1 MQKVKLS
8 IQAEQTR
15 WRVWFWTVCE
25 LFVLYSMLRSLHSGP
40 ASDALVCL
48 LVGIGVAVPY
58 ILEAFGYRMSDTLF
72 VFSLL
77 YLLAS
82 MSGRIYKLY
91 YLIAHWDK
99 LLHLC
104 GGVVFA
110 LLGSYLPVVINRKY
124 ENDRLLRV
132 LFALM
137 FSISVSA
144 LWEFYEFGMDRWFG
158 MDMHRDTIIHAI
170 HSYDLGEATG
180 VIGSIDQIDSVIVN
194 GEPLEGYIDIGLI
207 DTMGDMMIET
217 AGAAAYAVVF
227 ALDKGRHPAFIH
239 AAMASLRMGEQ
250 RIPLL
255 PGQRSFC
262 RAPY

>member
-1 MQKVKLS
+1 MAQGK
-8 IQAEQTR
+8 R
-15 WRVWFWTVCE
+15 DPR
-25 LFVLYSMLRSLHSGP
+25 M
-40 ASDALVCL
+40 ASESCA
-48 LVGIGVAVPY
+48 
-58 ILEAFGYRMSDTLF
+58 
-72 VFSLL
+72 
-77 YLLAS
+77 
-82 MSGRIYKLY
+82 GRIYKLY

-110 LLGSYLPVVINRKY
+110 LFGSYLPVVINRKY

-132 LFALM
+132 LVALM

-158 MDMHRDTIIHAI
+158 MDMQRDTIIRAI

-217 AGAAAYAVVF
+217 VGAAAYAVVF

-239 AAMASLRMGEQ
+239 AAMASL
-250 RIPLL
+250 
-255 PGQRSFC
+255 PGRKSVHAQVE
-262 RAPY
+262 

>member
-8 IQAEQTR
+8 IQSEQTR
-15 WRVWFWTVCE
+15 WRMWFWTVCE
-25 LFVLYSMLRSLHSGP
+25 LFVLYSMLHSLHSGP
-40 ASDALVCL
+40 VSDALVCL

-58 ILEAFGYRMSDTLF
+58 ILEAFGYRMSDILF

-91 YLIAHWDK
+91 YLVAHWDK

-104 GGVVFA
+104 GG
-110 LLGSYLPVVINRKY
+110 
-124 ENDRLLRV
+124 V

-158 MDMHRDTIIHAI
+158 MDMQRDTIIHAI
-170 HSYDLGEATG
+170 HSYDLGEVTG

-239 AAMASLRMGEQ
+239 AAMASLPEKKPVHAQ
-250 RIPLL
+250 
-255 PGQRSFC
+255 
-262 RAPY
+262 AE

>member
-8 IQAEQTR
+8 IQSEQTR
-15 WRVWFWTVCE
+15 WRMWFWTVCE

-40 ASDALVCL
+40 VSDALVCL

-58 ILEAFGYRMSDTLF
+58 ILEAFGYRMSDMLF

-91 YLIAHWDK
+91 YLVAHWDK
-99 LLHLC
+99 LMHLC

-158 MDMHRDTIIHAI
+158 MDMQRDTIIHAI

-180 VIGSIDQIDSVIVN
+180 VIGSID
-194 GEPLEGYIDIGLI
+194 
-207 DTMGDMMIET
+207 
-217 AGAAAYAVVF
+217 
-227 ALDKGRHPAFIH
+227 
-239 AAMASLRMGEQ
+239 
-250 RIPLL
+250 
-255 PGQRSFC
+255 
-262 RAPY
+262 

>member
-25 LFVLYSMLRSLHSGP
+25 LFVLYSMLHSLHSGP
-40 ASDALVCL
+40 VSDALVCL

-58 ILEAFGYRMSDTLF
+58 ILEAFGYRMSDMLF

-91 YLIAHWDK
+91 YLVAHWDK

-158 MDMHRDTIIHAI
+158 MDMQRDTIIHAI

-180 VIGSIDQIDSVIVN
+180 VIGSIDRIDSVIVN

-217 AGAAAYAVVF
+217 VGAAAYAVVF

-239 AAMASLRMGEQ
+239 AAMASL
-250 RIPLL
+250 
-255 PGQRSFC
+255 PGKKSVHAQVE
-262 RAPY
+262 

>member
-25 LFVLYSMLRSLHSGP
+25 LFVLYSMLRSLHLGP
-40 ASDALVCL
+40 VSDALVCL
-48 LVGIGVAVPY
+48 LVAIGVTVPY
-58 ILEAFGYRMSDTLF
+58 ILEAFGYRMSDMLF

-91 YLIAHWDK
+91 YLVAHWDK

-110 LLGSYLPVVINRKY
+110 LLGSYLPVVINKKY

-132 LFALM
+132 LFAVL

-158 MDMHRDTIIHAI
+158 MDMQRDTIIHTI

-180 VIGSIDQIDSVIVN
+180 VIGSIDRIDSVIVN

-217 AGAAAYAVVF
+217 AGAAVYAVVF

-239 AAMASLRMGEQ
+239 AAMASLPERKSVHAQVE
-250 RIPLL
+250 
-255 PGQRSFC
+255 
-262 RAPY
+262 

>member
-1 MQKVKLS
+1 MTVKIISDSTCDLS
-8 IQAEQTR
+8 PELLRQYDVSITPLSVCCGERVGADGTEITPDDIYEYVHAEGKLPQTSA
-15 WRVWFWTVCE
+15 VN
-25 LFVLYSMLRSLHSGP
+25 
-40 ASDALVCL
+40 
-48 LVGIGVAVPY
+48 VADY
-58 ILEAFGYRMSDTLF
+58 
-72 VFSLL
+72 
-77 YLLAS
+77 
-82 MSGRIYKLY
+82 
-91 YLIAHWDK
+91 WDK

-158 MDMHRDTIIHAI
+158 MDMQRDTIIHAI

-239 AAMASLRMGEQ
+239 AAMASL
-250 RIPLL
+250 
-255 PGQRSFC
+255 PGKKSVHAQVE
-262 RAPY
+262 

>member
-8 IQAEQTR
+8 IQSEQTR
-15 WRVWFWTVCE
+15 WRMWFWTVFE
-25 LFVLYSMLRSLHSGP
+25 LFVLYSMLHSLHSGP
-40 ASDALVCL
+40 VSDALVCL

-58 ILEAFGYRMSDTLF
+58 ILEAFGYRMSDMLF

-91 YLIAHWDK
+91 YLVAHWDK

-158 MDMHRDTIIHAI
+158 MDMQRDTIIHAI

-180 VIGSIDQIDSVIVN
+180 VIGSIDRIDSVIVN

-217 AGAAAYAVVF
+217 VGAAAYAVVF

-239 AAMASLRMGEQ
+239 AAMASL
-250 RIPLL
+250 
-255 PGQRSFC
+255 PGKKSVHAQVE
-262 RAPY
+262 

>member
-1 MQKVKLS
+1 MQTIRKSLRG
-8 IQAEQTR
+8 EQVR
-15 WRVWFWTVCE
+15 WRIWFWTACE
-25 LFVLYSMLRSLHSGP
+25 VFVLYSMLRSLHSEIV
-40 ASDALVCL
+40 SDALVCL

-58 ILEAFGYRMSDTLF
+58 ILEGFGYRMSDTLF

-91 YLIAHWDK
+91 YLVAHWDK

-110 LLGSYLPVVINRKY
+110 LLGSYLPVLINKKY

-132 LFALM
+132 LFAVL
-137 FSISVSA
+137 FSISASA

-158 MDMHRDTIIHAI
+158 MDMQRDTIIQAI
-170 HSYDLGEATG
+170 HSYDLGDAVG

-217 AGAAAYAVVF
+217 AGAVAYAAAF
-227 ALDKGRHPAFIH
+227 ALDKGRHPAFIRVTEDSASQMPPVH
-239 AAMASLRMGEQ
+239 AYVE
-250 RIPLL
+250 
-255 PGQRSFC
+255 
-262 RAPY
+262 

>member
-1 MQKVKLS
+1 M
-8 IQAEQTR
+8 
-15 WRVWFWTVCE
+15 WFWTVCE

-40 ASDALVCL
+40 VSDALVCL
-48 LVGIGVAVPY
+48 LVGVGVAVPY

-110 LLGSYLPVVINRKY
+110 LFGSYLPVVINRKY

-132 LFALM
+132 LFAVL

-144 LWEFYEFGMDRWFG
+144 LWEFYEFGIRWFG
-158 MDMHRDTIIHAI
+158 MDMQRDTIIHAI

-239 AAMASLRMGEQ
+239 AAMASL
-250 RIPLL
+250 
-255 PGQRSFC
+255 PGKKSVHAQ
-262 RAPY
+262 AE